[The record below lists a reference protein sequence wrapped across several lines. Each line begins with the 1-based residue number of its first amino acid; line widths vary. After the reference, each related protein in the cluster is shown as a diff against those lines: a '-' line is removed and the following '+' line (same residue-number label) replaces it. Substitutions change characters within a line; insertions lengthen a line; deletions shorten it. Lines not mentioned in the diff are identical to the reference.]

1 MIIPNVHV
9 MFIINKIAFCI
20 GLLLLLVI
28 VVLASREAFVF
39 EVVCEIDVLVSY
51 PRVTDEYNRFVCQ
64 TVVISTMPVVLN

>member
-1 MIIPNVHV
+1 MIIPHVHV

-51 PRVTDEYNRFVCQ
+51 PRVTDEYNRFVSQ
-64 TVVISTMPVVLN
+64 TVVISIMRVVLN